1 MRWVNVHNITKLFIQ
16 FETLLKGGGE
26 IYQVLLTFFRFGKLL
41 NEIKIHYVL
50 FVFSTKELWTNA
62 NKVHELMQTK
72 YIPLLVD
79 TSACMY
85 YRITRT
91 RTSWQTKSKTLNTLH
106 ISTRVGKS
114 IFCNFASFWLHKVKL
129 HIIKGMCNIIQPAAF
144 SLRYFVD
151 RNLHVY

>member
-1 MRWVNVHNITKLFIQ
+1 M
-16 FETLLKGGGE
+16 
-26 IYQVLLTFFRFGKLL
+26 YQVLLTFFRFGKLL

-91 RTSWQTKSKTLNTLH
+91 RTSWQTKSKNIEYSSH
-106 ISTRVGKS
+106 IDTCRE
-114 IFCNFASFWLHKVKL
+114 IHFYNFASFWLHKVKL
-129 HIIKGMCNIIQPAAF
+129 HIIKGMCNTIQPAAF